1 MPALSCMLQFGMRV
15 LMGGRHKPSNK
26 QLKMAAVEAGEDP
39 DHVTNGTGHAEVE
52 AKTAPATGVE
62 HGSKRNKTVRPCLC
76 CPHDRPDRLTRRSWQ
91 LNEGGKLE
99 DANADD
105 ARKAKEERDQM
116 VGIVA
121 KGLQDALN
129 DMADLWE
136 MMAKWVAPLSLVGP
150 RLLLA
155 DRLASLSL

>member
-1 MPALSCMLQFGMRV
+1 
-15 LMGGRHKPSNK
+15 MGGRHKPSNK
-26 QLKMAAVEAGEDP
+26 QLKKAAVEAGEDP
-39 DHVTNGTGHAEVE
+39 DNVTNGTGHADVE
-52 AKTAPATGVE
+52 AQTAPATGVE
-62 HGSKRNKTVRPCLC
+62 HGSKRNKTVCLTASALNSRKLLLLNQCRRP
-76 CPHDRPDRLTRRSWQ
+76 Q

-129 DMADLWE
+129 DFADLWE
-136 MMAKWVAPLSLVGP
+136 MIAK
-150 RLLLA
+150 
-155 DRLASLSL
+155 